1 MLKMKAGNKPLMPV
15 ADALAAVLDG
25 AVPLPEEIVTLE
37 EAFHRTLSRDIASLR
52 TQPPAA
58 MSAMDGYAVRLADAK
73 ADARLKVIG
82 ESAAGKP
89 FQQPVGPGEAVR
101 IFTGGVVPPGA
112 ETIVIQE
119 DVTRDG
125 DTVIPAETTLAPRHI
140 RRAGSDFREGDVL
153 LRKGLRLT
161 DRDLSLAAS
170 MNHPRLPVHRRP
182 RVAIL
187 ATGDELVMPGSTP
200 GPGQIVFSN
209 AYALG
214 ALARA
219 EGAEVIDL
227 GIARDTIEDTARA
240 VRQAR
245 DVDADILVSTGGA
258 SVGDHDV
265 VKDALESEGV
275 AMSFWKIAL
284 RPGKPMMHGRLGPM
298 KVIGLPGN
306 PVSSYVC
313 GFIFMVPLIRAMSGC
328 TVVHHLLEAAALGVA
343 LPENDH
349 RQEYLRAHCSLR
361 DDGMPV
367 AIPVGHQDSSLLGNL
382 SVADVLIVR
391 PPHAPAMQPGE
402 RCTIIKLPS

>member
-1 MLKMKAGNKPLMPV
+1 MLKMKTGNKPLMPV
-15 ADALAAVLDG
+15 AEALAAVLDG
-25 AVPLPEEIVTLE
+25 AAMLPEEIVALE

-73 ADARLKVIG
+73 ADARLRVIG

-89 FQQPVGPGEAVR
+89 FPQPVGPGEAVR

-125 DTVIPAETTLAPRHI
+125 DTVIPAETTLVPRHI
-140 RRAGSDFREGDVL
+140 RHAGSDFREGDVL

-240 VRQAR
+240 VRKAR
-245 DVDADILVSTGGA
+245 DAQADILVSTGGA

-313 GFIFMVPLIRAMSGC
+313 AFVFMVPLIRAMSGR

-349 RQEYLRAHCSLR
+349 RQEYLRARCSLR
-361 DDGMPV
+361 EDGMPV
-367 AIPVGHQDSSLLGNL
+367 VIPVNHQDSSLLGNL

-391 PPHAPAMQPGE
+391 PPHAPAARPGE
-402 RCTIIKLPS
+402 RCTIIRLPS